1 MSKIYLQCVLII
13 PFVLFSLMGHAQD
26 RPNQQKIKALKIAF
40 FTERLELSPEEASVF
55 WPIYNKYEQEKE
67 RLRNM
72 EIREVRSRIAA
83 ANSFSESEA
92 KQILNRYIAIEEE
105 QEELD
110 KNFYREMAASLS
122 ASKTLQLFR
131 AELEFRRRLLKEFRK
146 RQGN

>member
-1 MSKIYLQCVLII
+1 MSKSYLHWVLII
-13 PFVLFSLMGHAQD
+13 PFMLFSLTGQSQD
-26 RPNQQKIKALKIAF
+26 NPNQQKIKALKIAF

-72 EIREVRSRIAA
+72 EIKEVRNRIAA
-83 ANSFSESEA
+83 TNSFSESQA
-92 KQILNRYIAIEEE
+92 KEILNRYIAIEEE

-110 KNFYREMAASLS
+110 KNFYREMETSLS

-131 AELEFRRRLLKEFRK
+131 AEHEFRRRLLKEFRK